1 MRRALNR
8 RAVRTVAGGL
18 IALSTLMLAACGP
31 AVESAFSKCADTAY
45 QQALRGSKS
54 ALPPDLAKLY
64 EKSARE
70 RADKQCSLIRD
81 ECKRDAQSADCQRLI
96 QQYGG

>member
-1 MRRALNR
+1 MRGN
-8 RAVRTVAGGL
+8 
-18 IALSTLMLAACGP
+18 
-31 AVESAFSKCADTAY
+31 
-45 QQALRGSKS
+45 KS

-81 ECKRDAQSADCQRLI
+81 ECKRDPQSADCQRLI

>member
-1 MRRALNR
+1 MRRALTR
-8 RAVRTVAGGL
+8 RTRCAAGGL
-18 IALSTLMLAACGP
+18 LALAVLMLGACGP
-31 AVESAFSKCADTAY
+31 SVESAFSKCADTAY

-70 RADKQCSLIRD
+70 RAERQCSLIRD
-81 ECKRDAQSADCQRLI
+81 ECRRDAQSADCQRLI
-96 QQYGG
+96 QQYGR

>member
-8 RAVRTVAGGL
+8 CVVRTSTGGL
-18 IALSTLMLAACGP
+18 IALATLMLAACGP
-31 AVESAFSKCADTAY
+31 SVESAFSKCADTAY
-45 QQALRGSKS
+45 QQAMRGNKS

-81 ECKRDAQSADCQRLI
+81 ECKRDPQSADCQRLI